1 MFTRTFLNRQ
11 SSYKTLYLYIAKEFF
26 LSFLVSFLFFFFIFF
41 INQLLLLAEDILAK
55 QVPFQS
61 VLKLIF
67 YSLPSI
73 IAISFPF
80 ATLVGTLM
88 TFGRFSSDSE
98 ILAMKCSGITYNRIF
113 LPVFIIGIAFSFIS
127 FFVNDYLLPLGTLR
141 FTRLYREL
149 IYKNPEMELE
159 SYSIKYFQEKILITG
174 YVDGRNI
181 DNMIIIEK
189 DADADRR
196 VITAN
201 SAEIDSSFEDTGVIS
216 FNLDSVMDHEAVKRN
231 QGEFSYS
238 RAERMVYNILL
249 KDITSSIRN
258 PGPREMSSLDVYREI
273 LEKQVKYDLK
283 VKQQERKSLENYAAY
298 YSEWLRVN
306 RETDT
311 RQIST
316 GMQRLQN
323 LKDRYDKSAASEV
336 HDRSLQV
343 WKLEFYQKFAIP
355 FSCLPFVI
363 LAFPLGLFTKRSGK
377 SVGFGIGLFI
387 TIIYWGMLVA
397 GRTLGIRT
405 FYPPA
410 ITMWTPNLLIL
421 GVGAILYLFRAGK

>member
-1 MFTRTFLNRQ
+1 M
-11 SSYKTLYLYIAKEFF
+11 YISREFF
-26 LSFLVSFLFFFFIFF
+26 LSFVVSFLFFFFIFF

-55 QVPFQS
+55 QVPFQD
-61 VLKLIF
+61 VIRLIF

-88 TFGRFSSDSE
+88 TFGRFSSDNE

-113 LPVFIIGIAFSFIS
+113 LPVFIVGILFSFLS
-127 FFVNDYLLPLGTLR
+127 FFVNDYLLPLGTMR
-141 FTRLYREL
+141 FTKLYREL

-159 SYSIKYFQEKILITG
+159 SYSIKYFQDKILITG
-174 YVDGRNI
+174 VVNGKSI

-189 DADADRR
+189 DSESDRRIISADRG
-196 VITAN
+196 
-201 SAEIDSSFEDTGVIS
+201 EIDSSFEDNGVIS
-216 FNLDSVMDHEAVKRN
+216 FQLESILDHESVKRN

-238 RAERMVYNILL
+238 RADRMVYNILL
-249 KDITSSIRN
+249 KDITNSIRN
-258 PGPREMSSLDVYREI
+258 PGPREMSSLDVYRSI
-273 LEKQVKYDLK
+273 KEKQIKYDLK
-283 VKQQERKSLENYAAY
+283 VFQQQQKVLQSFSSY
-298 YSEWLRVN
+298 YGNWISMNSE
-306 RETDT
+306 
-311 RQIST
+311 T
-316 GMQRLQN
+316 GQN
-323 LKDRYDKSAASEV
+323 DLKDAINRLDILKDSFEKNSRSTV

-387 TIIYWGMLVA
+387 TILYWGMLVA

-410 ITMWTPNLLIL
+410 LTMWFPNILIL
-421 GVGAILYLFRAGK
+421 IVGMSLYLFRAGK

>member
-1 MFTRTFLNRQ
+1 MRTTSLHHR
-11 SSYKTLYLYIAKEFF
+11 SYKTLYVYIAKEFF

-55 QVPFQS
+55 QVPFIY

-88 TFGRFSSDSE
+88 TYGRFSSDNE

-113 LPVFIIGIAFSFIS
+113 LPVFFIGILFSFVS
-127 FFVNDYLLPLGTLR
+127 FFVNDYLLPVGTIN

-149 IYKNPEMELE
+149 IFRNPEMELE
-159 SYSIKYFQEKILITG
+159 SYSVKYFQDSIIITG
-174 YVDGRNI
+174 DVQGKDI
-181 DNMIIIEK
+181 DNLIIIEK
-189 DADADRR
+189 NSESNRRFILADQAR
-196 VITAN
+196 
-201 SAEIDSSFEDTGVIS
+201 IDNSFEDEGVIS
-216 FNLDSVMDHEAVKRN
+216 FNLDGILDHEAVRRN
-231 QGEFSYS
+231 QGEFSYT
-238 RAERMVYNILL
+238 RADSMIYNILL

-258 PGPREMSSLDVYREI
+258 PGPREMSSMDV
-273 LEKQVKYDLK
+273 LK
-283 VKQQERKSLENYAAY
+283 VI
-298 YSEWLRVN
+298 
-306 RETDT
+306 REKEV
-311 RQIST
+311 RY
-316 GMQRLQN
+316 N
-323 LKDRYDKSAASEV
+323 LKVGQHRGKLLGNFGEYYGRWASMNQEENPRELTTYPV
-336 HDRSLQV
+336 RLKGIRDHFVDTEQSRVEDRSLQI
-343 WKLEFYQKFAIP
+343 WKLEFFQKFSIP

-363 LAFPLGLFTKRSGK
+363 LAFPLGLYTKRSGK

-410 ITMWTPNLLIL
+410 LTMWFPNFLIFMI
-421 GVGAILYLFRAGK
+421 GSILYMFRIGK